1 MPCYRC
7 GRRGNNSS
15 QCYAR
20 FHISGAPLQELQ
32 EEAVEQMATATLES
46 LVFGSRDVCRKC
58 GRTGHFSSQCHARAR
73 SCVGFLSCSYIKNL
87 KAQALSRARPK
98 C

>member
-1 MPCYRC
+1 MDFSLCNDAFSYAAAVVPEGQMPCYRC

-32 EEAVEQMATATLES
+32 EEAVEQMHDATGCA
-46 LVFGSRDVCRKC
+46 GGNSR
-58 GRTGHFSSQCHARAR
+58 S
-73 SCVGFLSCSYIKNL
+73 
-87 KAQALSRARPK
+87 ARPDPRSGVRGHAGVVP
-98 C
+98 